1 MLMQI
6 DGTFIFVVI
15 SFLIF
20 LFIIKIVN
28 ILGGKAMA
36 RSMTYRIKEMLNQKG
51 ISQKE
56 LSEITGI
63 TQADISRLESGN
75 SNPTINT
82 IQRIATG
89 LGINIQVNFGKVA
102 TL

>member
-1 MLMQI
+1 MRTLDDALKEYMQ
-6 DGTFIFVVI
+6 DLKFKKEWDA
-15 SFLIF
+15 LEPQYQ
-20 LFIIKIVN
+20 IIKA
-28 ILGGKAMA
+28 ILDARKAA
-36 RSMTYRIKEMLNQKG
+36 NMT
-51 ISQKE
+51 QKE

>member
-1 MLMQI
+1 MRTIEDTIREYMQ
-6 DGTFIFVVI
+6 DPEFKKEWDA
-15 SFLIF
+15 LEPQYQ
-20 LFIIKIVN
+20 IIKA
-28 ILGGKAMA
+28 ILDARKAA
-36 RSMTYRIKEMLNQKG
+36 NMT
-51 ISQKE
+51 QKE

>member
-1 MLMQI
+1 MRTLDNALKEYMRDPEFKKEWDALEPQYQ
-6 DGTFIFVVI
+6 
-15 SFLIF
+15 
-20 LFIIKIVN
+20 IIKA
-28 ILGGKAMA
+28 ILDARKAA
-36 RSMTYRIKEMLNQKG
+36 NMT
-51 ISQKE
+51 QKE
-56 LSEITGI
+56 LSELTGI

-102 TL
+102 AL

>member
-1 MLMQI
+1 MRTLDDALKEYMQ
-6 DGTFIFVVI
+6 DLEFKKEWDA
-15 SFLIF
+15 LEPQYQ
-20 LFIIKIVN
+20 IIKA
-28 ILGGKAMA
+28 ILDARKAA
-36 RSMTYRIKEMLNQKG
+36 NMT
-51 ISQKE
+51 QKE

>member
-1 MLMQI
+1 MRTIEDTIRECMQ
-6 DGTFIFVVI
+6 DPEFKKEWDA
-15 SFLIF
+15 LEPQYQ
-20 LFIIKIVN
+20 IIKA
-28 ILGGKAMA
+28 ILDARKAA
-36 RSMTYRIKEMLNQKG
+36 NMT
-51 ISQKE
+51 QKE

-75 SNPTINT
+75 SNPTIST